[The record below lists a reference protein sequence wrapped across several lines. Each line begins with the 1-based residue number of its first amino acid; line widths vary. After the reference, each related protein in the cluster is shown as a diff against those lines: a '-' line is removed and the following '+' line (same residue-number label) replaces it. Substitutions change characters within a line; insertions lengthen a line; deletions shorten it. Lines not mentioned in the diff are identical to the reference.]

1 MSAGAPA
8 ADDEAAA
15 AAVEMIARHG
25 ARAVQVM
32 RDRIEALTRGG
43 GDMRALDRAY
53 RVLTLVEREVG

>member
-1 MSAGAPA
+1 MSAGSPA
-8 ADDEAAA
+8 MDEEATAAA
-15 AAVEMIARHG
+15 LEMIARHG

-32 RDRIEALTRGG
+32 RDRIDSLTRG

>member
-1 MSAGAPA
+1 MSAGSPA
-8 ADDEAAA
+8 VDEEAATA
-15 AAVEMIARHG
+15 ALEMIARHG

-32 RDRIEALTRGG
+32 RDRIETLARG

>member
-1 MSAGAPA
+1 MSAGSPA
-8 ADDEAAA
+8 IDEEAAA
-15 AAVEMIARHG
+15 AALEMIARHG

-32 RDRIEALTRGG
+32 RDRVEALTRG